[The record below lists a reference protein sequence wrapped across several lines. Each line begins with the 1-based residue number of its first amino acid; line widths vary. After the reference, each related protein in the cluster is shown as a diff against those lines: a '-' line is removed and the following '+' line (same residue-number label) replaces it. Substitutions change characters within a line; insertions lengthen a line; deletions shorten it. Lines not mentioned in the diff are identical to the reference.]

1 MFENY
6 MYVHTLT
13 PMYVRAIY
21 VNPFPMLAMVQVSD
35 EAVSRRAIMHG
46 NTVEASGIPWELFV
60 VWVYLISPCSKIT
73 CMFIHTNNPLPPTQL
88 WRRYMECISIHQE
101 TPENT
106 LIWSQQHEG
115 TVETLKI
122 KHWMCLSVL
131 TQCKSSLHSVRC
143 SCTVQ
148 GALAQCKRVY
158 GQY

>member
-60 VWVYLISPCSKIT
+60 V
-73 CMFIHTNNPLPPTQL
+73 
-88 WRRYMECISIHQE
+88 
-101 TPENT
+101 
-106 LIWSQQHEG
+106 
-115 TVETLKI
+115 
-122 KHWMCLSVL
+122 
-131 TQCKSSLHSVRC
+131 
-143 SCTVQ
+143 
-148 GALAQCKRVY
+148 
-158 GQY
+158 